1 MSDECLVSIFIEFND
16 RGVISDRLEKAIP
29 IDAQSIVEGEYFPF
43 WEFDGRAPVVEYY
56 DGETLELSYEGKKH
70 ACRVGWEPAGI
81 KRFLVHNGYVQE
93 SARIEI
99 GLVSIAYHIPFDYA
113 KAFRHGSFNALIQNF
128 LNRQKAA
135 VPSFAIRYFLW
146 SVEAGENF
154 FFLSDDTIEK
164 LRTSAEEGNAYALYA
179 LGRYHYYIRPDSRS
193 VSIAL
198 SAFIKAYDKGISDA
212 LAAAALM
219 YRFGDTG
226 IADREKA
233 DDLLMKAIEEG
244 SCFARHIH
252 LRDMILGSYGVAEDP
267 ESAKRMLDC
276 MIMEDGEDP
285 FLYQLRGWACQAL
298 SSICDAKADYAKAA
312 ELGSISSWLDRAVA
326 FSVDEDGDIIDRRVY
341 LEALD
346 DGVANRSSQCL
357 FLKALESVEDY
368 DSVSQYEQYTR
379 RVFLIPELERA
390 AGMGSFSAAEMLG
403 DIYSNGLYGIAE
415 DDQRAYEWYLKAS
428 HLYSSSAYEKLF
440 SMVKDGYPC
449 AGSDSADMLALLGA
463 RLGSSRLAR
472 EVVIAYS
479 KGRLECY
486 RKEIEQYYVPVF
498 DEDDGRYDAYL

>member
-1 MSDECLVSIFIEFND
+1 MSGECLLSIYNEFND
-16 RGVISDRLEKAIP
+16 RGAISDRLDKAIP
-29 IDAQSIVEGEYFPF
+29 IDARAIEEGEEFPF
-43 WEFDGRAPVVEYY
+43 WEFGRSVPAVEYY
-56 DGETLELSYEGKKH
+56 DGETLELSYEGRKIY
-70 ACRVGWEPAGI
+70 CRVGEEHAEI
-81 KRFLVHNGYVQE
+81 KRFLVPNGYVQE

-99 GLVSIAYHIPFDYA
+99 GLVSIAYHKPFDYIR
-113 KAFRHGSFNALIQNF
+113 AFRHGSFNALIQNF
-128 LNRQKAA
+128 LRGQESLI
-135 VPSFAIRYFLW
+135 PSLAIRYFLW
-146 SVEAGENF
+146 SAEAGENL

-164 LRTSAEEGNAYALYA
+164 LRISAEKGNAYALYA
-179 LGRYHYYIRPDSRS
+179 LGRYHYYVRPDSGS

-357 FLKALESVEDY
+357 FLKAMESVVDY
-368 DSVSQYEQYTR
+368 DSVSRYEQYAKRTM
-379 RVFLIPELERA
+379 LIPDLEKA
-390 AGMGSFSAAEMLG
+390 AGMGSSSAAEMLG

-440 SMVKDGYPC
+440 LMARDGYPC
-449 AGSDSADMLALLGA
+449 TGSDSADMLALLGA

-479 KGRLECY
+479 QGRLEGY
-486 RKEIEQYYVPVF
+486 RKEIEQYYVPAF

>member
-1 MSDECLVSIFIEFND
+1 MSGECLVSIYHEFND
-16 RGVISDRLEKAIP
+16 RGAISDRLGKTIP
-29 IDAQSIVEGEYFPF
+29 IDAQAIEEGEDFPF
-43 WEFDGRAPVVEYY
+43 WEFEDSAPVVEYY

-81 KRFLVHNGYVQE
+81 KRFLVPNGYVQE
-93 SARIEI
+93 SVRIEI
-99 GLVSIAYHIPFDYA
+99 GLVRLACHTSFDYIR
-113 KAFRHGSFNALIQNF
+113 AFRHGSFNALIQNF
-128 LNRQKAA
+128 LDRQKVA
-135 VPSFAIRYFLW
+135 VPPLAIRYFLW
-146 SVEAGENF
+146 LVEAGENLF
-154 FFLSDDTIEK
+154 LLSDDTIEK
-164 LRTSAEEGNAYALYA
+164 LRASSEEDDAYALYA
-179 LGRYHYYIRPDSRS
+179 LGRYHYYVRPDPGS

-233 DDLLMKAIEEG
+233 DGLLIKAIEEG

-252 LRDMILGSYGVAEDP
+252 LRDMISGSCGAAEDP

-285 FLYQLRGWACQAL
+285 FLYRLRGWAYQTL
-298 SSICDAKADYAKAA
+298 SSLCDAKDDYAKAA

-326 FSVDEDGDIIDRRVY
+326 ISVNDDGDIMDRQVY

-357 FLKALESVEDY
+357 FLKAMESVVDY
-368 DSVSQYEQYTR
+368 DSVSRYEQYAKRTM
-379 RVFLIPELERA
+379 LIPDLEKA
-390 AGMGSFSAAEMLG
+390 AGMGSSSAAEMLG

-440 SMVKDGYPC
+440 LMARDGYPC
-449 AGSDSADMLALLGA
+449 TGSDSADMLALLGA

-479 KGRLECY
+479 QGRLEGY
-486 RKEIEQYYVPVF
+486 RKEIEQYYVPAF

>member
-1 MSDECLVSIFIEFND
+1 MSGECLVSIYYEFND
-16 RGVISDRLEKAIP
+16 RGAISDRLDKAIH
-29 IDAQSIVEGEYFPF
+29 IDARSIVEGEYFPF

-128 LNRQKAA
+128 LGRQKAA
-135 VPSFAIRYFLW
+135 VPSFAIRYYLW

-346 DGVANRSSQCL
+346 AGVANIC
-357 FLKALESVEDY
+357 
-368 DSVSQYEQYTR
+368 
-379 RVFLIPELERA
+379 
-390 AGMGSFSAAEMLG
+390 
-403 DIYSNGLYGIAE
+403 
-415 DDQRAYEWYLKAS
+415 
-428 HLYSSSAYEKLF
+428 
-440 SMVKDGYPC
+440 
-449 AGSDSADMLALLGA
+449 
-463 RLGSSRLAR
+463 
-472 EVVIAYS
+472 
-479 KGRLECY
+479 
-486 RKEIEQYYVPVF
+486 
-498 DEDDGRYDAYL
+498 

>member
-128 LNRQKAA
+128 LSRQKAA

-154 FFLSDDTIEK
+154 FFLSDDTTEK

-233 DDLLMKAIEEG
+233 DELLMKAIEEG

-267 ESAKRMLDC
+267 EN
-276 MIMEDGEDP
+276 
-285 FLYQLRGWACQAL
+285 QLRGWACQTL